1 MIEVS
6 CSFLGI
12 LGIVLISL
20 AVLLY
25 LKQSEFLVRK
35 RAGIVKTLIELS
47 ELYYLE
53 ELNKI
58 LAYQTI
64 ISISSE

>member
-1 MIEVS
+1 MS